1 MGNKQAARPAA
12 DSSAKLPKIVA
23 IDADGK
29 ATRLK
34 AERLEIDF
42 GDGRKLLLAFPERA
56 WGDLEIEADADDEA
70 AVPMLSLQPGACNL
84 LTLRVDVHH
93 DMAFLEP
100 LDLPQAA
107 HSPVLKLS
115 VQKAVEGD
123 DKANAPKKNHI
134 RRWAQ
139 AALQQDAQVTV
150 RLVGEDE
157 GRSLNH
163 DYRGKDY
170 ATNVLTFAYAE
181 GEDLPGVPFRP
192 RTARLPATS
201 CCACRWWCA
210 RRRPRARPLRRTSPT
225 SSCMACC
232 TCKVSITRTRSRPPK
247 WKRWKPR
254 SCVPSATPTP
264 MPERPRGAAPAGAG
278 A

>member
-1 MGNKQAARPAA
+1 MPKMGNKQAAAA
-12 DSSAKLPKIVA
+12 ASAKRPKIVA

-100 LDLPQAA
+100 LDLPQNV
-107 HSPVLKLS
+107 HPPVLKLA

-139 AALQQDAQVTV
+139 AALRRDAQVTV

-181 GEDLPGVPFRP
+181 GEELPGVPDQ
-192 RTARLPATS
+192 AEDG
-201 CCACRWWCA
+201 
-210 RRRPRARPLRRTSPT
+210 PL
-225 SSCMACC
+225 AGDL
-232 TCKVSITRTRSRPPK
+232 VL
-247 WKRWKPR
+247 
-254 SCVPSATPTP
+254 CVPVVVR
-264 MPERPRGAAPAGAG
+264 EAAAQGKTLEAHFAHLVVHGMLHLQGFDHENEVEAAEMEALETSILRTLGYADPYA
-278 A
+278 